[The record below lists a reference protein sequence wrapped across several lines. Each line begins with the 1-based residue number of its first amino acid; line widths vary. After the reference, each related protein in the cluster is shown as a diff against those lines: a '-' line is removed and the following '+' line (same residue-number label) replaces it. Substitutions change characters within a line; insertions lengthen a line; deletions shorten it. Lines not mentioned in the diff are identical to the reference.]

1 MMVSL
6 MKSMLSSF
14 CSASNRFLNSSWN
27 WNFYDLICVA
37 STLGGLLVI
46 NVPFPPV
53 RPVFLLL
60 ASFLW

>member
-46 NVPFPPV
+46 IG
-53 RPVFLLL
+53 
-60 ASFLW
+60 